1 MTTETA
7 ALADVR
13 TLRQPNENLIAELEQ
28 LLEAARSGELR
39 GVLFVGYAQGSDNY
53 RFGLAGGYS
62 LAEFAMGLK
71 LMELE
76 FDSIVTSMGERDE

>member
-28 LLEAARSGELR
+28 LLESARSGELR
-39 GVLFVGYAQGSDNY
+39 GVLFAGYAHGSDAY
-53 RFGLAGGYS
+53 RYGLAGEYS
-62 LAEFAMGLK
+62 LAEFALGIK
-71 LMELE
+71 FMELE
-76 FDSIVTSMGERDE
+76 LDSIITSMGERDE